1 MMSLIVSAFR
11 KRSVRLMFSSLLV
24 LELLLPTLA
33 RSAAEGTSGPDPA
46 MLKEMR
52 QRAVNFLRTTQSDSG
67 GWTSDQVPGISGLIV
82 YSLLASGV
90 LADDPMVAKG
100 LKYLEGFVQD
110 DGGVYYKKSNH
121 RNYETAIALLAFNEA
136 NKTGRYDEMI
146 AGAEKFLRRLQWDE
160 GEGLETSDTAYGGA
174 GYGGHSRPDLSNTQ
188 FLLEALKAAGAG
200 PDDPAVQ
207 KALIFVSRT
216 QNLETEHNATPFAA
230 KVDDGGFYYTPAAGG
245 TSQAGTTAN
254 GGLRSYGSMTYAGL
268 KSMIYA
274 GLTPDDPRVKAAL
287 EWIKRHYTLEEN
299 PGLGQQGLYYY
310 YHTFAKTLSVLG
322 ADVLVDADG
331 VTHDWR
337 QELAA
342 ELAERQ
348 KENGSWVNQADRWY
362 EGDPNL
368 VTAYALMALSQLEP
382 QADSGSTSR

>member
-146 AGAEKFLRRLQWDE
+146 AGAESSSVAYSGTRERAWRPPIRPMAAPA
-160 GEGLETSDTAYGGA
+160 TAA
-174 GYGGHSRPDLSNTQ
+174 TRVPTFRTRSSCWRPSRPR
-188 FLLEALKAAGAG
+188 APG
-200 PDDPAVQ
+200 
-207 KALIFVSRT
+207 RT
-216 QNLETEHNATPFAA
+216 IPPF
-230 KVDDGGFYYTPAAGG
+230 
-245 TSQAGTTAN
+245 
-254 GGLRSYGSMTYAGL
+254 R
-268 KSMIYA
+268 
-274 GLTPDDPRVKAAL
+274 
-287 EWIKRHYTLEEN
+287 KR
-299 PGLGQQGLYYY
+299 
-310 YHTFAKTLSVLG
+310 
-322 ADVLVDADG
+322 
-331 VTHDWR
+331 
-337 QELAA
+337 
-342 ELAERQ
+342 
-348 KENGSWVNQADRWY
+348 
-362 EGDPNL
+362 
-368 VTAYALMALSQLEP
+368 
-382 QADSGSTSR
+382 